1 MLGFLKPRGE
11 LVEVNGRTVVF
22 LSAKPFKVDQRF
34 EVKLW
39 MPEPSK
45 ENFSV
50 PVKVLSCRSGP
61 EGFYVVV
68 STAEGRRE
76 PPARLGYSVRGFP
89 RALHRITIKSE
100 GLPGYRAVTKDLSRG
115 GFCAELD
122 GELPES
128 KILNVRFEFDEPLGW
143 TLDLQARVAWTSWR
157 SQNRYD
163 TGFAFIEAPQSALA
177 LEQLSQWL
185 DHRATH
191 ELVPFK
197 PPDKLPPKR
206 PSEPPNQL
214 PRRDRPLGD
223 DDPTPLG
230 LPVVSDDDPT
240 PTGLP
245 SLPTPPPTRRSISLN
260 IPEPVALERP
270 STFSL
275 QQSGKAKA
283 PEVSGSPDDTLLVKT
298 INANEEE
305 SPENESLAP
314 EDVGFHVRFQ
324 ATLRG
329 WAWEG
334 ADDALTL
341 VLEDEHGDDHWLEF
355 PACRGFQA
363 RCRQRE
369 TRLMGMAVT
378 TDSTLLRELTR
389 EEDEDGTWIHYRL
402 YDDHQRTVVDLVA
415 RECREQVRS

>member
-11 LVEVNGRTVVF
+11 LVEISGRTVVF
-22 LSAKPFKVDQRF
+22 LSAKPFKTEQRF

-39 MPEPSK
+39 MPEPSR
-45 ENFSV
+45 ESFSV

-76 PPARLGYSVRGFP
+76 PPNRIGYTVRGFP
-89 RALHRITIKSE
+89 RAPHRISIKSE

-122 GELPES
+122 GELPEG
-128 KILNVRFEFDEPLGW
+128 KILQVHFEFDDPLGW
-143 TLDLQARVAWTSWR
+143 TLDLQAKVAWACWR

-163 TGFAFIEAPQSALA
+163 TGFAFLEAPQSALA
-177 LEQLSQWL
+177 LEQMSQWL
-185 DHRATH
+185 EHRATH

-214 PRRDRPLGD
+214 PRRELAGGD

-230 LPVVSDDDPT
+230 LPTISDDDPT

-245 SLPTPPPTRRSISLN
+245 SLPQPPPTRRSISLAV
-260 IPEPVALERP
+260 PQPKPLERP
-270 STFSL
+270 STFPL
-275 QQSGKAKA
+275 QPSKAKSSLPA
-283 PEVSGSPDDTLLVKT
+283 EAEDDTLLVKVPSQPT
-298 INANEEE
+298 SSSDED
-305 SPENESLAP
+305 SVP
-314 EDVGFHVRFQ
+314 EDVGLHIRFE
-324 ATLRG
+324 ALLRG

-355 PACRGFQA
+355 TACRGIQA

-369 TRLMGMAVT
+369 TRLTGMAVAM
-378 TDSTLLRELTR
+378 DSSLLQELTR
-389 EEDEDGTWIHYRL
+389 DEEQEGGWIHFRL
-402 YDDHQRTVVDLVA
+402 YDDHQRTVVDIVA
-415 RECREQVRS
+415 RECRGLER